1 VIHRKFGRLLL
12 GKATPF
18 QVIAACVLGG
28 ILGFQPGFSQ
38 APGSI
43 FLLFCLFAVLNANL
57 ALGALVAIGM
67 KLLSFLLL
75 PVAHAL
81 GRFLL
86 EGPTEGLFRSLVNA
100 PFFAWCG
107 FEYHAV
113 SGGWLLGGALGLG
126 IGLTFALA
134 MKKIRTTF
142 LSLDEGSESF
152 RKWAGKG
159 WVKFLSWLLLGGV
172 PKKETYEKIAGK
184 KVGLP
189 VRPIG
194 LVLVALTAVLLW
206 ALPQLVAGPILTG
219 ALRNG
224 LERVNGATVDL
235 GNADLDLA
243 GGKFTLEGLGMA
255 DRAHLDQ
262 DMLQANTLT
271 ADLDVGALLSKR
283 FQVTELALERALT
296 GAPRKTPGQLRG
308 KTPPPPPPEPAPPV
322 DPAVSIVKLEQ
333 VLADAKI
340 WYERLGQA
348 ERYFDL
354 FFGEEEEEPGAP
366 GTAGGTE
373 TAEGQDS
380 VDRAVDTVGYAWT
393 RATHLIEKSPTFRLD
408 HLKIARL
415 ESMQL
420 AGVPFV
426 LEGWNLSTHP
436 SLVPETAGLSLV
448 NDDDTIRLAVNPAT
462 AGGAPKPETIEL
474 ARRGLPGDWLGKQIR
489 IDGEPVL
496 AGGTIDIEGTGRWWR
511 EGGVKLD
518 LPLRFTLNG
527 CDLKL
532 PGSEGMQRVE
542 KLVVPITVGG
552 SLLSPSIRFSEKD
565 LIDGLIAAGKRELAD
580 RAKKELGGKI
590 EEEASKLKEQLDEKI
605 SEELEGKV
613 TEELEGKV
621 GEEAKKAAEKLGG
634 GLLEGIR
641 PKPKPPSQPPP
652 PPPPPPE

>member
-1 VIHRKFGRLLL
+1 MIHRKFGRLLL

-18 QVIAACVLGG
+18 QVIAACVLGA
-28 ILGFQPGFSQ
+28 ILGFQPGFTQ

-57 ALGALVAIGM
+57 MLGALVTVGTLM
-67 KLLSFLLL
+67 LSYALL
-75 PVAHAL
+75 PIAHSI

-86 EGPTEGLFRSLVNA
+86 EGPTEGLFRSLVNT

-113 SGGWLLGGALGLG
+113 TGGWLLGGV
-126 IGLTFALA
+126 IGLAVGLLIAGA
-134 MKKIRTTF
+134 MGRIRKTF
-142 LSLDEGSESF
+142 LSLDEGSEAF

-159 WVKFLSWLLLGGV
+159 WVKFLSWLLIGGV

-184 KVGLP
+184 KIGLP
-189 VRPIG
+189 VRPLGI
-194 LVLVALTAVLLW
+194 VMVLLVSVLIW
-206 ALPQLVAGPILTG
+206 AVPQLVAGPILTSAVQG
-219 ALRNG
+219 G

-255 DRAHLDQ
+255 DRAHLEE

-271 ADLDVGALLSKR
+271 ADLDVGELLTKR
-283 FQVTELALERALT
+283 FRVTELALERALT
-296 GAPRKTPGQLRG
+296 GAPRKTPGKLVG
-308 KTPPPPPPEPAPPV
+308 KTPPPPPPEPPPPA
-322 DPAVSIVKLEQ
+322 DPEVSIMKLEQ
-333 VLADAKI
+333 VLADAKV

-348 ERYFDL
+348 ERYFEL
-354 FFGEEEEEPGAP
+354 FFGEEEADPA
-366 GTAGGTE
+366 AAE
-373 TAEGQDS
+373 TAAAEADGKDA
-380 VDRAVDTVGYAWT
+380 VDRAVETVGYAWT
-393 RATHLIEKSPTFRLD
+393 RASHLIEKSPTFRLD
-408 HLKIARL
+408 HLKVARL

-436 SLVPETAGLSLV
+436 SLVPEPAGLSLV
-448 NDDDTIRLAVNPAT
+448 NDDGSIRLAVNPAP

-474 ARRGLPGDWLGKQIR
+474 ARKGLPGDWLGKQVR
-489 IDGEPVL
+489 VDGEPVL
-496 AGGTIDIEGTGRWWR
+496 AGGTIDIEGSGRWWR
-511 EGGVKLD
+511 EGGVRLD

-542 KLVVPITVGG
+542 KLVVPITVSG

-565 LIDGLIAAGKRELAD
+565 LIDGLVAAGKKELAD
-580 RAKKELGGKI
+580 RARKELTGKI
-590 EEEASKLKEQLDEKI
+590 SEETDKLKEELGDKI

-613 TEELEGKV
+613 GD
-621 GEEAKKAAEKLGG
+621 EAKKAAEKIGG

-641 PKPKPPSQPPP
+641 PKPKPPAEPPP
-652 PPPPPPE
+652 PAPPPR